1 MKHSH
6 TFGLSLPL
14 SLSLLAVSLLAAPL
28 FAFAAPDAP
37 VMSAVQKEKAPYLD
51 TLKSLVSIESGSG
64 DREGLDKLSELIA
77 GKLKNL
83 GGKVEFIEPGADTYK
98 MFDTP
103 AKPGRMV
110 HAQFAGTGTKKILLI
125 AHMDTVYLRG
135 MLASQP
141 FRIEERPRAEGGSR
155 AYGLGISDDKQG
167 IAMILHTLA
176 VLKANNFKDYGLV
189 TVLINGDEEISSP
202 ASRSMLTK
210 LGAEHDVTF
219 SCEASLAASDRIS
232 LVTAGIGAVTLSVTG
247 KASHAGAAPEQGRN
261 ALYELSHQILQ
272 MRDLSDPATGVKFNW
287 TISQA
292 GTNRNV
298 IPAKATAAA
307 DVRVLRVADFDGI
320 EPKVAARIVNK
331 LIPDTKVEFNFER
344 RRPPLQSSPAALALA
359 NHAKKLYQNDLGMEL
374 SFSVQAEGG
383 GTDAAFAALKTQN
396 AVLER
401 FGARGFG
408 AHSSDAEYILID
420 SIEPRMYLLAK
431 MIMDVSMG
439 KDQPR

>member
-1 MKHSH
+1 MQTSKPS
-6 TFGLSLPL
+6 TPFGLSLSKAL
-14 SLSLLAVSLLAAPL
+14 RLGAACLLAAPL
-28 FAFAAPDAP
+28 LAFAAPDAY
-37 VMSAVQKEKAPYLD
+37 VMQQVQIEKAPYLQ
-51 TLKSLVSIESGSG
+51 TLQELVSIESGSG
-64 DREGLDKLSELIA
+64 DREGLDKISALIA
-77 GKLKNL
+77 DKLKAL

-110 HAQFAGTGTKKILLI
+110 HAQFVGTGTKKILLI

-135 MLASQP
+135 MLANQP
-141 FRIEERPRAEGGSR
+141 FKIDGNRAF
-155 AYGLGISDDKQG
+155 GLGIADDKQG

-202 ASRSMLTK
+202 ASRNMLTK

-219 SCEASLAASDRIS
+219 SCEASLAAADRIS
-232 LVTAGIGAVTLSVTG
+232 LVTAGIGAVTLNVTG
-247 KASHAGAAPEQGRN
+247 KASHAGGAPELGRN

-320 EPKVAARIVNK
+320 EPKVAERIKNQ
-331 LIPDTKVEFNFER
+331 LIPETKVDFNFER
-344 RRPPLQSSPAALALA
+344 RRPPLQASPAGLAMA
-359 NHAKKLYQNDLGMEL
+359 NYAQKLYKEDLGLDL
-374 SFSVQAEGG
+374 SFSVTAEGG

-420 SIEPRMYLLAK
+420 SIEPRMYLLSK
-431 MIMDVSMG
+431 MIMDVSSG
-439 KDQPR
+439 KVK